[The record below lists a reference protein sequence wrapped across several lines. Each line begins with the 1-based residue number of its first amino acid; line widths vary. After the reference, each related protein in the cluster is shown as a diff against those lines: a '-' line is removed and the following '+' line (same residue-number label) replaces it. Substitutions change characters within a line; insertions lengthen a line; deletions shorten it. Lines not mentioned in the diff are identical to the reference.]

1 MGCSR
6 LCYEIQQMKYLLVLV
21 MLVASPAWAGWEHVV
36 QSGNGDRFLINYQ
49 TIRKDGNKVKFW
61 QLVNFQT
68 PQALGEVKYLSIRS
82 RQEYDCKQE
91 QKRVLA
97 VSAFGNW
104 NADGQVVIKEEET
117 GKWQE
122 IAPETVAWEIMKKV
136 CKAPAR

>member
-6 LCYEIQQMKYLLVLV
+6 MCYEIQQMKYLLVLV